1 MVKLI
6 KKINTKINNKIRFKV
21 LNNKIEQKIKK
32 RINLLPQW
40 KQNFTI
46 EKDLIKYLNEN
57 S

>member
-1 MVKLI
+1 MIKLI
-6 KKINTKINNKIRFKV
+6 KEINIKINNKIRFKI

-32 RINLLPQW
+32 KINLLPHW
-40 KQNFTI
+40 KQKFTI